1 MHLPC
6 HPYVSLTINVIG
18 DKDYKDDK
26 DDKEGAFQRFYIRF
40 SILKII

>member
-1 MHLPC
+1 MNYLETILMGYYELIC

-26 DDKEGAFQRFYIRF
+26 DDKEGA
-40 SILKII
+40 